1 MSKHLGVSGKEKL
14 PYNARKLPKELAQ
27 GGVAI
32 CHDWLCVRGERQD
45 EDMLWEM
52 EQQK

>member
-14 PYNARKLPKELAQ
+14 PYNTKKLPKEPAQ

-32 CHDWLCVRGERQD
+32 CHDWVGVSGGRQD
-45 EDMLWEM
+45 KDMLWKRVRD
-52 EQQK
+52 Q